1 MDIEIKAGD
10 MLWLAGSIA
19 LLAWSVR
26 KVGRRFLKGDGAP
39 YVRMA
44 LRSFGLA
51 MFAGGLW
58 GHWIGFTALMRPE
71 RFWTA
76 MIVNM
81 PNLFT
86 FSLWASVA
94 FGLGL
99 AKLYPNRFDR

>member
-1 MDIEIKAGD
+1 MDIGIEAVD
-10 MLWLAGSIA
+10 MLWLAGSSA

-26 KVGRRFLKGDGAP
+26 KVGRRFLKGDDAP

-44 LRSFGLA
+44 LRGFGLA
-51 MFAGGLW
+51 MFAFGLW
-58 GHWIGFTALMRPE
+58 AHWIMFTALMRPAQ
-71 RFWTA
+71 FWTA

>member
-1 MDIEIKAGD
+1 MDIEIKGVD
-10 MLWLAGSIA
+10 MLWLAGSIV

-26 KVGRRFLKGDGAP
+26 KVGRRFLKGDDAP

-44 LRSFGLA
+44 LRGFGLA
-51 MFAGGLW
+51 MFAFGLW
-58 GHWIGFTALMRPE
+58 AHWIMFTALMRPE